1 MAQEENPTPTMNLP
15 PINME
20 ESSTTN
26 TTQNME
32 IEKQANNT
40 NVQSTTNTTTD
51 TTPNRAALQSQNVI
65 DNQTTITAEQQQ
77 QTHTYGP
84 VTSSELLPVTM
95 ALQLMY
101 TTTKIP
107 DVLEMPTKFITNMT
121 QYQASI
127 ANTGPKCAPQIPPYH
142 ANRLVHHI
150 LGPIH
155 LNQVMNI
162 CINGFLN
169 VLILI
174 QLNLIIW

>member
-20 ESSTTN
+20 EPSTTN
-26 TTQNME
+26 TTQDME
-32 IEKQANNT
+32 IENKANNT
-40 NVQSTTNTTTD
+40 NVQSTTD

-84 VTSSELLPVTM
+84 VTSNELLPVTM

-107 DVLEMPTKFITNMT
+107 DVLEMPTKFITNIT
-121 QYQASI
+121 S
-127 ANTGPKCAPQIPPYH
+127 
-142 ANRLVHHI
+142 
-150 LGPIH
+150 
-155 LNQVMNI
+155 
-162 CINGFLN
+162 N
-169 VLILI
+169 V
-174 QLNLIIW
+174 NMY